1 MANINYTEVSNQ
13 LNSLFNF
20 LPRRNVNKVAP
31 APHKPKSVS
40 RAKTIQLTPELRRR
54 KAIKEFHHFLDTATE
69 AEKNVIRHLKPLT
82 YDPEDLMKEI
92 RRLLGESIKRCVVI
106 PFPQHLVRK
115 SADLASGRSI
125 KIESVVI
132 EL

>member
-13 LNSLFNF
+13 LNSLFKS
-20 LPRRNVNKVAP
+20 LPRRNVNKVVSAP
-31 APHKPKSVS
+31 RKPKSVS
-40 RAKTIQLTPELRRR
+40 RAKAISITPKHRQQ

-69 AEKNVIRHLKPLT
+69 AEIDVIRHLKPLT
-82 YDPEDLMKEI
+82 FDPEDLMKEI

-115 SADLASGRSI
+115 RADFVSDRNI